1 MGFSL
6 KQAETIPREV
16 KLLDELNTR
25 QLKFLEALLIE
36 TTFEGAYKRAGIAK
50 ATAQKYRDLPVF
62 KEAYRNAKRKA
73 MEQVTTSLQQ
83 ASIEA
88 VEVLKS
94 VMNDEEAPPSS
105 RIQAA
110 RTVLDNAYKGIELDD
125 LAERIEKVEA
135 FMNAK

>member
-1 MGFSL
+1 M
-6 KQAETIPREV
+6 
-16 KLLDELNTR
+16 DELNAR
-25 QLKFLEALLIE
+25 QLKFLEALLVE

-50 ATAQKYRDLPVF
+50 ATAQRYRELPAF
-62 KEAYRNAKRKA
+62 KEAYRDAKRKA

-88 VEVLKS
+88 VEVLKN
-94 VMNDEEAPPSS
+94 VMNDEQASPSS

-125 LAERIEKVEA
+125 LTERIEEVEA

>member
-1 MGFSL
+1 M
-6 KQAETIPREV
+6 
-16 KLLDELNTR
+16 DELNAR
-25 QLKFLEALLIE
+25 QLKFLEALLVE

-50 ATAQKYRDLPVF
+50 ATAQRYRELPPF
-62 KEAYRNAKRKA
+62 KEAYRDAKRKA

-88 VEVLKS
+88 VEVLKN
-94 VMNDEEAPPSS
+94 VMNDEQAPPSS

-125 LAERIEKVEA
+125 LTERIEEVEA

>member
-1 MGFSL
+1 M
-6 KQAETIPREV
+6 
-16 KLLDELNTR
+16 DELTTR
-25 QLKFLEALLIE
+25 QIKFLESLLIE

-50 ATAQKYRDLPVF
+50 DTALKYRELPAF
-62 KEAYRNAKRKA
+62 KEAYRAAKRKA

-125 LAERIEKVEA
+125 LAERIEKVEE
-135 FMNAK
+135 FMNAN

>member
-1 MGFSL
+1 
-6 KQAETIPREV
+6 
-16 KLLDELNTR
+16 LDELNTR
-25 QLKFLEALLIE
+25 QLKFLEALLVE

-50 ATAQKYRDLPVF
+50 ATALKYRELPAF

-73 MEQVTTSLQQ
+73 MEQVTTALQQ

-94 VMNDEEAPPSS
+94 VMNDEEAPATS

-125 LAERIEKVEA
+125 LAERIEEVEA

>member
-1 MGFSL
+1 M
-6 KQAETIPREV
+6 
-16 KLLDELNTR
+16 DELNAR
-25 QLKFLEALLIE
+25 QLKFLEALLVE

-50 ATAQKYRDLPVF
+50 ATAQRYRELPAF
-62 KEAYRNAKRKA
+62 KEAYRDAKRKA

-88 VEVLKS
+88 VEVLKN
-94 VMNDEEAPPSS
+94 VMNDEQAPPSS

-125 LAERIEKVEA
+125 LTERIEEVEA